1 MNLNQVVTFGEAMLR
16 LTPPNYQR
24 LEQTVS
30 LDVTVGGS
38 ELNSAIGL
46 SRLGVKTAWVS
57 KLTSNPLGRFIANK
71 AREQGVDVSNVVWT
85 KEHRVG
91 LYFLEQGATPRS
103 SRVIYDR
110 KSSAISAIQP
120 DEVNWSEVFKGAKLF
135 HSSGI
140 TPALSKNAS
149 ETTKVAV
156 KAAKAAGLTVSFD
169 MNYRATLWS
178 TEEARECFSELLQDV
193 DILITTDEDTNR
205 VFGYEGSYEEIA
217 RQLKDTFG
225 FKAVAITLREIISVL
240 RGGWSSLVLADK
252 LYKSKKR
259 YEMEI
264 IDRVGAGD
272 SFTAGFLFG
281 YLTEGIE
288 KGIAYGD
295 AMSAFKHSIPG
306 DVLWMTEDEVKAQV
320 SGEDAKIKR

>member
-1 MNLNQVVTFGEAMLR
+1 MNQVVTFGEAMLR

-38 ELNSAIGL
+38 ELNSAIAI
-46 SRLGVKTAWVS
+46 SRLGMKSAWVS
-57 KLTSNPLGRFIANK
+57 KLTSNPLGRIIANK
-71 AREQGVDVSNVVWT
+71 AREQGVDTSHIVWT
-85 KEHRVG
+85 KEHRIG

-110 KSSAISAIQP
+110 KNSAISAIQP
-120 DEVNWSEVFKGAKLF
+120 NEVNWAEVFKGAKLF
-135 HSSGI
+135 HTSGI
-140 TPALSKNAS
+140 TPALSKSAT
-149 ETTKVAV
+149 ETTKAAV
-156 KAAKAAGLTVSFD
+156 KAAKAAGLLVSFD

-178 TEEARECFSELLQDV
+178 TDEARQCFTEILPDV
-193 DILITTDEDTNR
+193 DILLTTDEDTNR

-217 RQLKDTFG
+217 HKLKDTFG
-225 FKAVAITLREIISVL
+225 FKIVAITLRQVISVL
-240 RGGWSSLVLADK
+240 RGGWSSLALADK

-295 AMSAFKHSIPG
+295 AMSAFKHSMPG
-306 DVLWMTEDEVKAQV
+306 DVLWMTEDEVKAQI